1 MVKVY
6 LSRAGVPF
14 TELNVSIDQAAN
26 AELRALGRSTT
37 PVTLIGD
44 RVIVGYKPQDLA
56 AAVAALK
63 A

>member
-14 TELNVSIDQAAN
+14 TESNVSIDPAGE

-37 PVTLIGD
+37 PVTVIGD
-44 RVIVGYKPQDLA
+44 RVIVGYKPADLA

-63 A
+63 G